1 MLIVLF
7 YRFYWF
13 YSTLILVLHTVTSI
27 QTRKQ
32 DESCLKIQDPRQ
44 IKLSKKKV
52 WEKRTKKKS
61 VLRKKHLMHHLK
73 VILIML
79 LKNISSEI
87 IHADVLANAMND
99 EVSSVFSQ
107 ICRTNWSYS
116 WSSLIKSIYADWL
129 SDEHETRRSKEPQFF
144 WEKRT
149 PWKKKNA
156 FAINKHRETFYQLMD
171 RVIIK

>member
-149 PWKKKNA
+149 PWKKKMHSLLTNTG
-156 FAINKHRETFYQLMD
+156 KHFTNWWIVLL
-171 RVIIK
+171 